1 MKATIL
7 NNSKNFLMGCA
18 VSVSLASCQSA
29 SKEGFTLEQQGD
41 TLTLVHIT
49 SPAKYLLL
57 PVEEHTGE
65 GQVCLVTGNPA
76 DTDMDIRLAKKE
88 TDYFVPFELPAGA
101 KEAVVRIRKT
111 PKDAVCWKEM
121 KLSDTFDTT
130 NRDKFRPLYHHTPVY
145 GWMNDANG
153 LVYKDG
159 EYHLYFQYNP

>member
-18 VSVSLASCQSA
+18 VSVSLAACQSA

-49 SPAKYLLL
+49 NPGKYLLL

-76 DTDMDIRLAKKE
+76 DTDMDIRLAKRKRIISSLSNC
-88 TDYFVPFELPAGA
+88 LPEQKRWLSVSA
-101 KEAVVRIRKT
+101 KRRRMPCVGKR
-111 PKDAVCWKEM
+111 
-121 KLSDTFDTT
+121 
-130 NRDKFRPLYHHTPVY
+130 
-145 GWMNDANG
+145 
-153 LVYKDG
+153 
-159 EYHLYFQYNP
+159 

>member
-18 VSVSLASCQSA
+18 VSVSLAACQSA

-41 TLTLVHIT
+41 TLTFVHIT
-49 SPAKYLLL
+49 NPAKYLLL

-88 TDYFVPFELPAGA
+88 TDYFVPFELPAGSKRGGLSVSA
-101 KEAVVRIRKT
+101 KRRRMPYAGKR
-111 PKDAVCWKEM
+111 
-121 KLSDTFDTT
+121 
-130 NRDKFRPLYHHTPVY
+130 
-145 GWMNDANG
+145 
-153 LVYKDG
+153 
-159 EYHLYFQYNP
+159 

>member
-49 SPAKYLLL
+49 NPAKYLLL

-65 GQVCLVTGNPA
+65 GQLVG
-76 DTDMDIRLAKKE
+76 
-88 TDYFVPFELPAGA
+88 VPCDGKPGG
-101 KEAVVRIRKT
+101 
-111 PKDAVCWKEM
+111 
-121 KLSDTFDTT
+121 
-130 NRDKFRPLYHHTPVY
+130 Y
-145 GWMNDANG
+145 GYG
-153 LVYKDG
+153 YPSG
-159 EYHLYFQYNP
+159 